1 MNLLLS
7 LCIFFFAVI
16 IHEYAHGWVAW
27 KLGDSTARFMGR
39 LTLNPIAH
47 IDPIGTIFLPLIL
60 IITHSPVL
68 FGWAKPV
75 PVDFFNLNNPKRD
88 MIWVGLAGPAA
99 NIIFAI
105 ILSLLFKIPLLTA
118 NYLAVSVITTA
129 ITANLVLA
137 VFNLLPIPPLD
148 GSRIVMGL
156 LPYNLGVEYAK
167 IEPYGFIII
176 FALLWMGF
184 INTIIWPIVIFL
196 ANLLIG
202 HFSMM

>member
-1 MNLLLS
+1 MTLLVS
-7 LCIFFFAVI
+7 LLIFFFAVI

-60 IITHSPVL
+60 LVTHSPIL

-75 PVDFFNLNNPKRD
+75 PVDFFNLNNPKKD
-88 MIWVGLAGPAA
+88 MIWVSIAGPAA

-105 ILSLLFKIPLLTA
+105 ILSLILKIPLLTA
-118 NYLAVSVITTA
+118 NYFVVTVMTTA
-129 ITANLVLA
+129 IMANLVLA

-148 GSRIVMGL
+148 GSRVVMGL
-156 LPYNLGVEYAK
+156 LPYHLGVEYAK

-176 FALLWMGF
+176 FALLWLGV
-184 INTIIWPIVIFL
+184 INTVIWPAVIVL
-196 ANLLIG
+196 TRLLGI
-202 HFSMM
+202 

>member
-1 MNLLLS
+1 MTLFVNLL
-7 LCIFFFAVI
+7 IFFFAVI

-60 IITHSPVL
+60 LMTHSPIL

-75 PVDFFNLNNPKRD
+75 PVDFFNLNNPKKD
-88 MIWVGLAGPAA
+88 MIWVSLAGPAA

-105 ILSLLFKIPLLTA
+105 ALSLILKIPLLAA
-118 NYLAVSVITTA
+118 NYFVVSVITTA
-129 ITANLVLA
+129 IMANLVLA

-148 GSRIVMGL
+148 GSRVAMGL
-156 LPYNLGVEYAK
+156 LPYHLGVEYAK
-167 IEPYGFIII
+167 VEPYGFIII
-176 FALLWMGF
+176 FALLWIGV
-184 INTIIWPIVIFL
+184 INTVIWPVVIVL
-196 ANLLIG
+196 ARLLG
-202 HFSMM
+202 VNFGM

>member
-1 MNLLLS
+1 MSTVLS
-7 LCIFFFAVI
+7 LLIFFFAVI

-47 IDPIGTIFLPLIL
+47 IDPIGTIFLPLFL

-88 MIWVGLAGPAA
+88 MIWVGIAGPAA

-105 ILSLLFKIPLLTA
+105 ALSLLFKIPILTA
-118 NYLAVSVITTA
+118 SQLAVSVITAA
-129 ITANLVLA
+129 IMANLVLA

-148 GSRIVMGL
+148 GSRVAMGF
-156 LPYNLGVEYAK
+156 LPYNIGAEYAK

-176 FALLWMGF
+176 FGLLWLGV
-184 INTIIWPIVIFL
+184 INTIIWPVVIFL
-196 ANLLIG
+196 ARLLGVNLG
-202 HFSMM
+202 M

>member
-1 MNLLLS
+1 MNLLLN

-39 LTLNPIAH
+39 LTLNPLAH

-60 IITHSPVL
+60 LITHSPVL

-75 PVDFFNLNNPKRD
+75 PVDFFNLNNPKKD
-88 MIWVGLAGPAA
+88 MIWVGLAGPVA

-105 ILSLLFKIPLLTA
+105 ILALLLKIPLLTA
-118 NYLAVSVITTA
+118 SYLAVSVITTA
-129 ITANLVLA
+129 IMANLVLA

-148 GSRIVMGL
+148 GSRVMMGL

-167 IEPYGFIII
+167 VEPYGFMII
-176 FALLWMGF
+176 FALLWMGA
-184 INTIIWPIVIFL
+184 INTVIWPVVISL
-196 ANLLIG
+196 ASLLG
-202 HFSMM
+202 VNFGM

>member
-105 ILSLLFKIPLLTA
+105 ALSLLLKIPLLTA
-118 NYLAVSVITTA
+118 SQLAVSVITAA
-129 ITANLVLA
+129 IMANLVLA

-156 LPYNLGVEYAK
+156 LPYNLGAEYAK

>member
-1 MNLLLS
+1 MTLLLS

-39 LTLNPIAH
+39 LTLNPLAH
-47 IDPIGTIFLPLIL
+47 IDPVGTIFLPLIL
-60 IITHSPVL
+60 ILTHSPVL

-88 MIWVGLAGPAA
+88 MVWVGLAGPGA
-99 NIIFAI
+99 NVLFAI
-105 ILSLLFKIPLLTA
+105 ALALLLKIPLLTA
-118 NYLAVSVITTA
+118 SHFAVSVITAA
-129 ITANLVLA
+129 IMANLVLA

-148 GSRIVMGL
+148 GSRVAMGL
-156 LPYNLGVEYAK
+156 LPYNLGNEYSK

-176 FALLWMGF
+176 FALLWIGF
-184 INTIIWPIVIFL
+184 INTIIWPVVIFL
-196 ANLLIG
+196 AHVLG
-202 HFSMM
+202 VHV

>member
-47 IDPIGTIFLPLIL
+47 IDPVGTIFLPLVL

-68 FGWAKPV
+68 FGWAKPI

-105 ILSLLFKIPLLTA
+105 ALSLLLKIPLLTA
-118 NYLAVSVITTA
+118 SHLAVSVITTA
-129 ITANLVLA
+129 ITANLILA

-148 GSRIVMGL
+148 GSRIAMGL
-156 LPYNLGVEYAK
+156 LPYNLGAEYAK

-202 HFSMM
+202 NFSV

>member
-1 MNLLLS
+1 MTLFASLL
-7 LCIFFFAVI
+7 IFFFAVI

-60 IITHSPVL
+60 LVTHSPIL

-75 PVDFFNLNNPKRD
+75 PVDFFNLNNPKKD
-88 MIWVGLAGPAA
+88 MIWVSIAGPAA

-105 ILSLLFKIPLLTA
+105 ILSLILKIPLLTA
-118 NYLAVSVITTA
+118 NYFVVTVITTA
-129 ITANLVLA
+129 IMANLVLA

-148 GSRIVMGL
+148 GSRVVMGL
-156 LPYNLGVEYAK
+156 LPYHLGVEYAK

-176 FALLWMGF
+176 FALLWLGV
-184 INTIIWPIVIFL
+184 INTVIWPVVIVL
-196 ANLLIG
+196 TRLLG
-202 HFSMM
+202 V

>member
-47 IDPIGTIFLPLIL
+47 IDPVGTIFLPLFL

-68 FGWAKPV
+68 FGWAKPI

-105 ILSLLFKIPLLTA
+105 ALSLLLKIPLLTA
-118 NYLAVSVITTA
+118 SQLAVSVITTA

-148 GSRIVMGL
+148 GSRIAMGL
-156 LPYNLGVEYAK
+156 LPYNLGAEYAK
-167 IEPYGFIII
+167 MEPYGFIII
-176 FALLWMGF
+176 FYNLAHSYFSGEF
-184 INTIIWPIVIFL
+184 ANRTFQHVI
-196 ANLLIG
+196 
-202 HFSMM
+202 

>member
-1 MNLLLS
+1 MTLLLS
-7 LCIFFFAVI
+7 LLIFFFAVI
-16 IHEYAHGWVAW
+16 IHEYAHGWVAL

-39 LTLNPIAH
+39 LTLNPFAH

-60 IITHSPVL
+60 IMTHSPIL

-105 ILSLLFKIPLLTA
+105 ALSLLLKIPLLTA
-118 NYLAVSVITTA
+118 SYFAVSVITTA
-129 ITANLVLA
+129 IMANLVLA

-148 GSRIVMGL
+148 GSRVMTGL
-156 LPYNLGVEYAK
+156 LPYNLGLEYSK

-176 FALLWMGF
+176 FALLWLGA
-184 INTIIWPIVIFL
+184 INTIIWPVVIVL
-196 ANLLIG
+196 ARLLG
-202 HFSMM
+202 VNFGM

>member
-39 LTLNPIAH
+39 LTLNPLAH
-47 IDPIGTIFLPLIL
+47 IDPVGTIFLPLVL

-105 ILSLLFKIPLLTA
+105 ALSLLLKIPLLTTSH
-118 NYLAVSVITTA
+118 LAVSVITTA
-129 ITANLVLA
+129 IMANLVLA

-148 GSRIVMGL
+148 GSRIAMGL
-156 LPYNLGVEYAK
+156 LPYNLGAEYAK
-167 IEPYGFIII
+167 MEPYGFIII
-176 FALLWMGF
+176 FALLWIGF

-196 ANLLIG
+196 ANLLVG
-202 HFSMM
+202 HFGM